1 MSLNSDANFSDII
14 ADVKNIISSDTNEIH
29 LSKSFVDEFALTNK
43 ALDVLSA
50 SMRFDSGM
58 TEYECEHFV
67 ADPQLT
73 PWRKVRQALM
83 ELETRYHAYM
93 ENRNSLRKAEILRK
107 RLNRDMPTLPDE
119 LDRELMQIDMEKND
133 YDIGIWKRK
142 LRQSELELKYFLNVV
157 DKYVD
162 DEHPLEYY
170 CQENHQEVRMYW
182 IARMGK
188 QAAMDVYITGR
199 IGLGNLDSI
208 AMMREEDQYAT
219 LNIAMQYS
227 GLLSAGIGKIQNE
240 LKPQL
245 DKMMIDGSAPRI
257 PTFDN
262 VEDNLDLKLYEQLT
276 GNEQKS
282 IQSSDQPETE

>member
-1 MSLNSDANFSDII
+1 
-14 ADVKNIISSDTNEIH
+14 
-29 LSKSFVDEFALTNK
+29 
-43 ALDVLSA
+43 
-50 SMRFDSGM
+50 
-58 TEYECEHFV
+58 
-67 ADPQLT
+67 
-73 PWRKVRQALM
+73 
-83 ELETRYHAYM
+83 
-93 ENRNSLRKAEILRK
+93 
-107 RLNRDMPTLPDE
+107 
-119 LDRELMQIDMEKND
+119 
-133 YDIGIWKRK
+133 
-142 LRQSELELKYFLNVV
+142 
-157 DKYVD
+157 
-162 DEHPLEYY
+162 
-170 CQENHQEVRMYW
+170 
-182 IARMGK
+182 MGK
-188 QAAMDVYITGR
+188 QAAVDVYCTGK
-199 IGLGNLDSI
+199 IGVGNLDSI